1 MSRLP
6 VTLLAAACLSASA
19 AEEKPNVLWIVF
31 EDISPNIG
39 AYGDRFA
46 STPHLDR
53 LADQS
58 VLFARAFSNGG
69 ACAPARST
77 LITGMYPPAIG
88 THHMRSKGVPPPEV
102 RGFTE
107 ILRASGYFASN
118 HAKTDY
124 NWKQPEATW
133 DVISSDWRE
142 DGWRKRD
149 GKPFFCVVNISD
161 THSSQIYHPWSG
173 WPERNKA
180 LPEAQRHAPEAAEV
194 PPYYPATRE
203 VREAFARYADNI
215 SYADRRAGEVL
226 EQLEADGLADSTIV
240 FFFSDHGA
248 GMPRSKSFLFESS
261 THVPLLIRFPERY
274 ARWAPTEP
282 GKRTDRMVAFVDF
295 APTVLSLANIEAPRR
310 FHGTAFLGP
319 HAGASRQHVF
329 GYRDRMDER
338 YEFIRSVRGDR
349 FKYIRNYFPHRPWF
363 FGQTRLYPSTHPV
376 TKALHAHAT
385 EGLLNPAATV
395 YMARKK
401 PREQL
406 FDLDQDPHEIEDLAQ
421 DPAYRDE
428 LETLRALHRAWVLEH
443 RDLGFLPE
451 SEMWVRFGGSAARAF
466 AEDPSLYP
474 LERILE
480 TADWVGRGEGLAT
493 LQERRLA
500 DPDATV
506 RFWAAVGLVAS
517 EAQTSSVKRSLALA
531 LEDPSEAV
539 RTVAAEALCS
549 AGDCARPL
557 RILMEQLVHDDTRVA
572 LRAANALQHLGGRAE
587 PVRSRLAAHHE
598 AVVSLQGRDFF
609 RLAEYPQWVLR
620 GLLGR
625 DR

>member
-1 MSRLP
+1 MKRL
-6 VTLLAAACLSASA
+6 VMTLLAAACVNASA
-19 AEEKPNVLWIVF
+19 AEEKPNILWIVF
-31 EDISPNIG
+31 EDISPDIG
-39 AYGDRFA
+39 AYGDSYA

-53 LADQS
+53 FARQS
-58 VLFARAFSNGG
+58 VLFTRAFSNGG

-88 THHMRSKGVPPPEV
+88 THHMRSEGVPPPTV

-107 ILRASGYFASN
+107 ILRASGYFTSN
-118 HAKTDY
+118 HSKTDY
-124 NWKQPEATW
+124 NWRQPESTW
-133 DVISSDWRE
+133 DVISGDWRE
-142 DGWRKRD
+142 DGWRRRD

-173 WPERNKA
+173 WQERYKA
-180 LPEAQRHAPEAAEV
+180 LPPSQRHAPEEAEV
-194 PPYYPATRE
+194 PPYYPDTDE
-203 VREAFARYADNI
+203 VREAIARYADNI

-226 EQLEADGLADSTIV
+226 EQLESDGLADSTIV

-274 ARWAPTEP
+274 ARWAPAGA

-295 APTVLSLANIEAPRR
+295 APTVLSLADIEAPPR

-319 HAGASRQHVF
+319 NAGPSRVHVF

-338 YEFIRSVRGDR
+338 YEFVRSVRGDR
-349 FKYIRNYFPHRPWF
+349 FKYIRNYFPHLPWF
-363 FGQTRLYPSTHPV
+363 FEQTRLYPSTHPV
-376 TKALHAHAT
+376 MQALHAHAAG
-385 EGLLNPAATV
+385 GLLTPAAAV
-395 YMARKK
+395 YMARRK

-406 FDLDQDPHEIEDLAQ
+406 FDLQTDPHEVEDLAR

-428 LETLRALHRAWVLEH
+428 LETLRAVHRAWVLEH

-451 SEMWVRFGGSAARAF
+451 SEMWLGYAGSAAKAF
-466 AEDPSLYP
+466 ADDPSLYP

-480 TADWVGRGEGLAT
+480 TADWVGGGEGLAT
-493 LQERRLA
+493 LLEQRLA

-506 RFWAAVGLVAS
+506 RFWAAVGLLAIEEPTPS
-517 EAQTSSVKRSLALA
+517 AKRSLARL
-531 LEDPSEAV
+531 LDDPSEAV
-539 RTVAAEALCS
+539 RTVAAQALCRT
-549 AGDCARPL
+549 GDCKRPL
-557 RILMEQLVHDDTRVA
+557 RILMEQLAHRDARVS
-572 LRAANALQHLGGRAE
+572 LRAVNALQQLGGRAE
-587 PVRSRLAAHHE
+587 PVRSSLAAYHD
-598 AVVSLQGRDFF
+598 AVASLRGRDFF

-620 GLLGR
+620 GFLSGAR
-625 DR
+625 